1 MLYRDEIVSRASHL
15 RRSVSMFK
23 FLAVGGNPSLWVEAL
38 LELELYN
45 NLYLRYYLTPSRYAF
60 EDAKFSKALDFS
72 S

>member
-1 MLYRDEIVSRASHL
+1 
-15 RRSVSMFK
+15 MFK

-38 LELELYN
+38 LELYN
-45 NLYLRYYLTPSRYAF
+45 KLYLRYYLMPSRYAF